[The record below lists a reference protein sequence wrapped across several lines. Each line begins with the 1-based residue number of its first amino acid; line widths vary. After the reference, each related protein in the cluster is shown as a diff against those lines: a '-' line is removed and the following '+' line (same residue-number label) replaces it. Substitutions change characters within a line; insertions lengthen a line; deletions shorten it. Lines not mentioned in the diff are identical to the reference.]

1 MTAPST
7 TPTSARPTR
16 AGSPVLVGVY
26 LVLSLVGLVGT
37 WWFNIAFFL
46 GGGGDYLGGWFANA
60 ASSSAA
66 VDIIVMAI
74 AACIVMVVEGRRL
87 GFRPVTI
94 GLLVVLS
101 FAIAVAFTF
110 PLFLALRE
118 RSLLRAPGAAR

>member
-1 MTAPST
+1 MTT
-7 TPTSARPTR
+7 TATRTR

-66 VDIIVMAI
+66 LDILVAGA
-74 AACIVMVVEGRRL
+74 AACVLIVVEGRRL

-118 RSLLRAPGAAR
+118 RSLLTAPGASR